1 MIKANLNTLKSIF
14 RRDISQHKRII
25 MKLYTKTGDKGQ
37 TGLIGG
43 TRVPKND
50 VRIEAYGTVDELNSF
65 IGMLTT
71 YTIPEADRDFLRLIQ
86 HKLFTVGSHLATDT
100 SKVALK
106 PASVMSAEI
115 ITQIEQEIDRLD
127 AKLPTLSSFILPG
140 GSKAGALCHVCRTIA
155 RRAERRIF
163 DMKEIYTIDNQ
174 IIIYIN
180 RLSDYFFALSR
191 YLTLEN
197 GGKEIYWKTQD

>member
-1 MIKANLNTLKSIF
+1 
-14 RRDISQHKRII
+14 
-25 MKLYTKTGDKGQ
+25 MKLYTKTGDQGQ

-71 YTIPEADRDFLRLIQ
+71 YDLSDENLTFLRLVQIN
-86 HKLFTVGSHLATDT
+86 LFVIGSYLATDF
-100 SKVALK
+100 SKMEPKEESILK
-106 PASVMSAEI
+106 TNSIE
-115 ITQIEQEIDRLD
+115 QIEKEIDRLD
-127 AKLPTLSSFILPG
+127 SSLPPLNSFILPG
-140 GSKAGALCHVCRTIA
+140 GSQSGALSHVCRTIS

-163 DMKEIYTIDNQ
+163 DMNNTYKIDNQ
-174 IIIYIN
+174 MLVYFN

-191 YLTLEN
+191 QLTINKGFE
-197 GGKEIYWKTQD
+197 EIYWKRAD